1 MWLSIALCEWGEP
14 ETSSSTGSSQSAWHS
29 SHGDLN
35 GEVCGKVSC
44 PWELPLMLSTPAV
57 LKYRDPL
64 SPCVSHNKRQ
74 EGGFSRTFTL
84 CSLSFRHHHLL
95 FCVWLQ
101 WLQRGLSGQA
111 LWAMP
116 FRRRGQIKRIL
127 EERLCSGKGAISS
140 RGCVTVQ
147 VSADE

>member
-44 PWELPLMLSTPAV
+44 LWKLPLMLSTPAV

-111 LWAMP
+111 SWAMP
-116 FRRRGQIKRIL
+116 FRKRGQIKRIL